1 MLNPLEGMQPMNLE
15 VLVGQG
21 PVPAGF
27 KAYMDGRNRSWFH
40 RYQHFIYLVGVALA
54 LWFLAARYLWKRE

>member
-1 MLNPLEGMQPMNLE
+1 MNTLEGMQPINLE

-21 PVPAGF
+21 PVPAEMM
-27 KAYMDGRNRSWFH
+27 AYTERRNRSWFH
-40 RYQHFIYLVGVALA
+40 RYQHFIYLVGVAFA